1 MIQLI
6 KLAADYV
13 RPVIKESM
21 SKEWVMNGEDNRM
34 YKDIINSYYGSAT
47 NSAIIDS
54 YSRFIFGKG
63 LNIQQDFISKK
74 DLRKICAD
82 LVMFGEA
89 SIEILK
95 DGNLKHA
102 DKSKILPAKA
112 KDGKIESYW
121 YSFDWAD
128 LRKYPAKE
136 IKAFGYGQDSES
148 QIYIISSY
156 QIGQFYFNNPSYIS
170 ALPYCELE
178 SELANYYVNH
188 LKNGLSFG
196 HVINVN
202 GGKPESEEDIK
213 KHSQK
218 IRNELTGSTNAGKF
232 LLSFNNN
239 KEEAT
244 TVEALEVSNAHEQY
258 TFLTQEA
265 QDKICVAHKVVSG
278 AILGINKASGFSSTA
293 DEIEVAFNETYINV
307 IQPMQ
312 ELLVEAIEQIK
323 GISNL
328 DFIPLRFLEEP
339 ISSNDSVQP
348 RSQTIQPAAAQ
359 DKEASY
365 NGAQIS
371 SSLLIMQNVK
381 DGVLTTDQAITF
393 LIQMLQFEPEVAK
406 ALFAGNAANEI
417 SLRKVKKKGYEI
429 DLDAYGED
437 IDLAQWELLE
447 SAPVDYENEDETQN
461 LITSLNEEYRLQII
475 GKVSLA
481 SAGTARPNS
490 KSEIDGELFK
500 SRYRYSGNQN
510 PERSFCKLMM
520 SKNKLYRKEDID
532 MMSMKN
538 VNPGFGMAP
547 SPNAPYD
554 IWAWKGGGKLSSTF
568 RFGTCKHFWVRETY
582 LLKADVNNPLAERF
596 TAAQARKAGEILPTP
611 EDKRGY
617 IAPHDM

>member
-1 MIQLI
+1 MIELI

-21 SKEWVMNGEDNRM
+21 SKDWVMNGEDNQM

-47 NSAIIDS
+47 NSAIINS
-54 YSRFIFGKG
+54 YSRFTFGKG

-74 DLRKICAD
+74 DLSKICAD

-112 KDGKIESYW
+112 KDGKIESYF
-121 YSFDWAD
+121 YSFDWMD

-136 IKAFGYGQDSES
+136 IKAFGYGQGSES
-148 QIYIISSY
+148 QIYIVSSY

-188 LKNGLSFG
+188 VKNGLSFG

-244 TVEALEVSNAHEQY
+244 TVEALEVSSAHEQY

-307 IQPMQ
+307 IQPLQ
-312 ELLVEAIEQIK
+312 ELLIDAIEEIK

-328 DFIPLRFLEEP
+328 DFIPLRQKATEENFAL
-339 ISSNDSVQP
+339 S
-348 RSQTIQPAAAQ
+348 
-359 DKEASY
+359 KEF
-365 NGAQIS
+365 
-371 SSLLIMQNVK
+371 K
-381 DGVLTTDQAITF
+381 
-393 LIQMLQFEPEVAK
+393 
-406 ALFAGNAANEI
+406 
-417 SLRKVKKKGYEI
+417 I

-538 VNPGFGMAP
+538 VNPGFGMSP

-554 IWAWKGGGKLSSTF
+554 IWAWKGGGKLSASF